1 VSPGR
6 GWSSG
11 ALLLVAAALGA
22 AACAP
27 MGPGGHHVRT
37 STVTVAGIG
46 TVSAAPDMAEIT
58 TGVVAQAPTAAKALA
73 ANSQAME
80 RLLQALGTLGV
91 AARDIQTTNISVSP
105 LRRQGRDGQPPEIT
119 GYEVTNQVRVKVR
132 DLSGLGRV
140 LDQQVGQGANLVY
153 GIQFGRQEPAPLLDE
168 ARKRAMAD
176 ARRKAELYG
185 AAAALKVGRV
195 VAVQEAG
202 AASPRPEM
210 APRMAMSA
218 AVPVAPGEQEM
229 QASVTVTLTFEP

>member
-1 VSPGR
+1 MR
-6 GWSSG
+6 GLRPLVVL
-11 ALLLVAAALGA
+11 ALALAAS
-22 AACAP
+22 ACAP
-27 MGPGGHHVRT
+27 MGRGPGAPPHRASSV
-37 STVTVAGIG
+37 TVTGTG
-46 TVSAAPDMAEIT
+46 TVTAVPDMAQIT
-58 TGVVAQAPTAAKALA
+58 TGVVTQAPTAAQALA

-80 RLLQALGTLGV
+80 RLLQALGALGV

-132 DLSGLGRV
+132 DLSRLGRV

-153 GIQFGRQEPAPLLDE
+153 GVQFGQQEPLRLLDE

-176 ARRKAELYG
+176 ARRRAELY
-185 AAAALKVGRV
+185 AAAASLKVGRV

-210 APRMAMSA
+210 APRVAMAA
-218 AVPVAPGEQEM
+218 AVPVAPGEQEI
-229 QASVTVTLTFEP
+229 QASVTVTFTLEP